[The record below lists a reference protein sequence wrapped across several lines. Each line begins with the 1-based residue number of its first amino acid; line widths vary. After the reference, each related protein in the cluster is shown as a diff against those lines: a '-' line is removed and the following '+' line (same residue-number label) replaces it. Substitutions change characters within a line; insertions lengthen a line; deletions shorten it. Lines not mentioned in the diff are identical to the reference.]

1 MRQMQFEKMKIS
13 VIPLPIRSS
22 SPIGCFMAILN
33 TNDYFLVITTSVAI
47 EVAIALSAPA
57 MEIHFMALSF
67 FLSGLRG
74 TMISDPGVKRG
85 ELLKMNPLL
94 DAVVPL
100 G

>member
-1 MRQMQFEKMKIS
+1 MRQNGYKITGDS
-13 VIPLPIRSS
+13 SDAPILTVGKYAVAKCR
-22 SPIGCFMAILN
+22 
-33 TNDYFLVITTSVAI
+33 FLYLVMTTSVAM
-47 EVAIALSAPA
+47 EVAIALRAPA

-74 TMISDPGVKRG
+74 TMISDPGVNRG
-85 ELLKMNPLL
+85 ELLKINPLR

>member
-1 MRQMQFEKMKIS
+1 MRQKLIKKTDDFDDVQPPKIS
-13 VIPLPIRSS
+13 GWHMVACFGLPYLV
-22 SPIGCFMAILN
+22 MT
-33 TNDYFLVITTSVAI
+33 TNVAM
-47 EVAIALSAPA
+47 EVAIALRAPA

-74 TMISDPGVKRG
+74 TMISDPGVNRG
-85 ELLKMNPLL
+85 ELLKINPLR